1 MNAADGR
8 RPALALVPPLR
19 DEPNPKTLGAVEL
32 LPDRVRAALLAMDG
46 TVIER
51 AELPY
56 PGATASAAEIGEVL
70 LAAAQECFGEQL
82 PIGIGVAAAGLVDP
96 GTGTIIDVYDAP
108 ALHGFPVAAILTERF
123 GPPVHLEHRARLQV
137 LGDRWFGAGRGVSSF
152 ASVSTGEVLGVGILY
167 EGQVLAPPGGRSG
180 AHMTVAASGALCT
193 CGARGC
199 WKTLATT
206 QWLRSRT
213 AELGFDA
220 GVGVRELAELA
231 ADGDDIAGS
240 LVDEYAANLALGLVN
255 VQQLFAPGLFVLHGE
270 ARDGGER
277 FRERIE
283 RRLRE
288 DSSWAGSA
296 EQPSV
301 VVSEGAIDD
310 IALLGGAGLVLS
322 KL

>member
-1 MNAADGR
+1 MDAADGS

-19 DEPNPKTLGAVEL
+19 DEPEERWLGAVEL

-46 TVIER
+46 TVLQR
-51 AELPY
+51 AEVPFRGKKA
-56 PGATASAAEIGEVL
+56 GAEEIESLL
-70 LAAAQECFGEQL
+70 LAAADDCFGDDL

-96 GTGTIIDVYDAP
+96 ATGTIIDVYDAP
-108 ALHGFPVAAILTERF
+108 ALHGFPVAKLLNDRF
-123 GPPVHLEHRARLQV
+123 ETPVHLEHRARLQV

-206 QWLRSRT
+206 QWLRSRA

-220 GVGVRELAELA
+220 GVGVRELADLA
-231 ADGDDIAGS
+231 TGGDDVAAS
-240 LVDEYAANLALGLVN
+240 LVDEYASNLALGLVN

-288 DSSWAGSA
+288 DSAWAGSA
-296 EQPSV
+296 EQPNV
-301 VVSEGAIDD
+301 VISEGAIDD